1 MKSRRLESIFYVYFF
16 VCGSESYQIPHNK
29 RNIQWEQRYNE
40 LEQYKQKHGNANVP
54 QNYKRNTPLG
64 RWVRRQRLH
73 YGAIIEEE
81 EEDALKHSDDLTT
94 YRIQK
99 LMDVDFSFHLRLD
112 VWSQR
117 LQELKEFIEIHG
129 HSRVPIHDGGKWYK
143 LGLWVRNQRT
153 MYNRMMNKATSDN
166 DRGDSDPEMYNFL
179 TEERIELLNSIDGFS
194 WDVQEDI
201 WMEQYEKLAHFR
213 EKFGHADVQ
222 SRYKDDPSLS
232 RWIQHQ
238 RRSKDSMDKERLRL
252 LEKLDFVWGDKNEIN
267 WWENYEALCQFKEN
281 FCNCIVP
288 KTYHDR
294 KLYNWANNTRRKCRQ
309 FSEIISSKEQI
320 LSSECDSIV
329 PGLNSE
335 RIEALRKIDFCVLPE
350 IGKGGEL
357 STRTQEKGARR
368 SNKRASSRSSKAV
381 QQKTDLFQKRS
392 NVAISKRESVPL
404 ITTPKKEKGTF
415 IPFPWDEI

>member
-1 MKSRRLESIFYVYFF
+1 MKSRRLESIFYVYFL
-16 VCGSESYQIPHNK
+16 VCGSESYQIPQNK
-29 RNIQWEQRYNE
+29 RKTLWEQRFVE
-40 LEQYKQKHGNANVP
+40 LEQYKRKHGNANVP

-64 RWVRRQRLH
+64 RWVRRQRLY

-81 EEDALKHSDDLTT
+81 DALEHSDDLTT

-129 HSRVPIHDGGKWYK
+129 HSRVPIQDGSKWSK

-166 DRGDSDPEMYNFL
+166 DLGESDTEMYNFL
-179 TEERIELLNSIDGFS
+179 TEERIELLNSLEGFS

-201 WMEQYEKLAHFR
+201 WMEQYEKLAHFK
-213 EKFGHADVQ
+213 EKFGHSDVQ
-222 SRYKDDPSLS
+222 SRYKDEPSLS
-232 RWIQHQ
+232 RWVQHQ
-238 RRSKDSMDKERLRL
+238 RRSKDSMGKERLRL
-252 LEKLDFVWGDKNEIN
+252 LDKLDFVWGDKNEMN
-267 WWENYEALCQFKEN
+267 WWENYDALCQFKEK
-281 FCNCIVP
+281 FCTCIVP

-320 LSSECDSIV
+320 LSSECDSVV
-329 PGLNSE
+329 PGLDSE

-350 IGKGGEL
+350 IGKDGTI
-357 STRTQEKGARR
+357 SARTQENDARR
-368 SNKRASSRSSKAV
+368 SNKRSSSRSSKAV
-381 QQKTDLFQKRS
+381 QRKTQLLQKRP
-392 NVAISKRESVPL
+392 NPAIGKKESVPL
-404 ITTPKKEKGTF
+404 ITPPKKENGAF
-415 IPFPWDEI
+415 VPFPWDEI